1 MSNGLA
7 TDPLRG
13 ADPLNAEWVTVLLLG
28 LFVLLALIN
37 AGGSRKWRL
46 LGQTVFRMRLGRQA
60 MREELDLQDRSI
72 LGMLVLSIGVIGL
85 FAWQYFQWTRMPG
98 APSYLMVLGVA
109 VAVVLTQGI
118 LLRVV
123 GGLFKVDQGVAEHLY
138 TGLLLV
144 VLAGVALLPVVV
156 LMAYRDEYRG
166 TLAPLGLTVIGVLLI
181 YRWVRGTWIGVGEG
195 VPVRYIILYFCAAE
209 ILPVLLAISALRP
222 AADLSVH
229 P

>member
-1 MSNGLA
+1 MVNGMA
-7 TDPLRG
+7 TDPLR
-13 ADPLNAEWVTVLLLG
+13 ATDPLSAEWVTVLLLG

-37 AGGSRKWRL
+37 AGAYRKWRL
-46 LGQTVFRMRLGRQA
+46 LGQTLFRMRLGRQA
-60 MREELDLQDRSI
+60 MREELDLQDRAI
-72 LGMLVLSIGVIGL
+72 LGMLVLAICVISL
-85 FAWQYFQWTRMPG
+85 FGWQYFQWKATPG
-98 APSYLMVLGVA
+98 APPYPMILGVV
-109 VAVVLTQGI
+109 VAVVLAQGV
-118 LLRVV
+118 LLRTV
-123 GGLFKVDQGVAEHLY
+123 GGLFKVDQGVGEHLY

-156 LMAYRDEYRG
+156 LMAYRAEYRG

-222 AADLSVH
+222 AAHPSVH

>member
-1 MSNGLA
+1 MLNGLA

-156 LMAYRDEYRG
+156 LMAYRAEYRG

>member
-1 MSNGLA
+1 MVNGLA

-13 ADPLNAEWVTVLLLG
+13 TDPLNAEWVTVLLLG
-28 LFVLLALIN
+28 LFVLLALVN

-46 LGQTVFRMRLGRQA
+46 LGQTVFRMRLGRQV

-98 APSYLMVLGVA
+98 APSYPMVLGVA

-156 LMAYRDEYRG
+156 LMAYRAEYRG
-166 TLAPLGLTVIGVLLI
+166 TLAPLGLTVIGILLI